1 MNIKQALEYGIK
13 LLKENNIDEPIL
25 KTRIILANILNKTK
39 EYLMVHELEELDED
53 LVKKF
58 KEDISKLC
66 KNIPI
71 QYITNKQE
79 FMGLEFYVDE
89 NVLIPQPD
97 TEILVEE
104 TIKICKD
111 AKLNKNDVGV
121 ALLGDP
127 KKEICDNNMKILD
140 LCTGSGAIG
149 ISIIKNIEKCDMTLS
164 DISNDALNVAKQNCN
179 NIVGADDPVC
189 PQNKIKIIQ
198 SDLFENI
205 EDKFDIIVSNP
216 PYIKSN
222 VIKTLD
228 KEVQNEP
235 ILALDGGED
244 GLDIYRRIIGQAYEY
259 LNEDGYLCLEI
270 GYDQKEEVIKLI
282 EETNKY
288 KDIYAKK
295 DLANNDRI
303 VICKSCQKSIE

>member
-1 MNIKQALEYGIK
+1 MNIKQALEYGIE
-13 LLKENNIDEPIL
+13 LLKENNIDEPIFKL
-25 KTRIILANILNKTK
+25 RRILSNILNKNK
-39 EYLMVHELEELDED
+39 EYLMVHELQELNED
-53 LVKKF
+53 LVKEF
-58 KEDISKLC
+58 KEDIFKLC
-66 KNIPI
+66 NHIPI

-104 TIKICKD
+104 VVNICRGRSC
-111 AKLNKNDVGV
+111 ACPHKN
-121 ALLGDP
+121 
-127 KKEICDNNMKILD
+127 IKILD

-149 ISIIKNIEKCDMTLS
+149 ISIAKNIENCEITLS
-164 DISNDALNVAKQNCN
+164 DISSGALKIATQNYN
-179 NIVGADDPVC
+179 NIVGANCVR
-189 PQNKIKIIQ
+189 PQNNNIKIIQ

-205 EDKFDIIVSNP
+205 KDKFDIIVSNP
-216 PYIKSN
+216 PYIKSDI
-222 VIKTLD
+222 IKTLD

-235 ILALDGGED
+235 ILALDGGKD
-244 GLDIYRRIIGQAYEY
+244 GLDIYRKIIEQAYKY

-288 KDIYAKK
+288 TDIYSKK
-295 DLANNDRI
+295 DLAGNDRI
-303 VICKSCQKSIE
+303 VVCKKEN